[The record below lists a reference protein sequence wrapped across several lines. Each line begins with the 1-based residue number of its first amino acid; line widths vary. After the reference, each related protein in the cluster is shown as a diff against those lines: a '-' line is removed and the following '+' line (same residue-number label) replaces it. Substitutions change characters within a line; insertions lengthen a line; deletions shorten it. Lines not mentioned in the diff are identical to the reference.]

1 MNGLKALKM
10 KNKENIKEEN
20 SLNNSNQER
29 KNLVKIT
36 RIILLIGIILTSCF
50 IIYEII
56 KVEPGYYTYGLL
68 NSDGYAQD
76 YPTQV
81 KKSKNITLYATVGN
95 YLKTDFSFSIH
106 ILKGN
111 NNTWINKDSGSN
123 GTLIRKLPNI
133 TLQHGNEW
141 ISDAQNISF
150 SNVGLNKTI
159 IFELWKIE
167 NNLEIYV
174 DILFIKLKVTEI

>member
-50 IIYEII
+50 IIFEII

-68 NSDGYAQD
+68 NSDGYAHD

-111 NNTWINKDSGSN
+111 SNTWINKDSGSN

-150 SNVGLNKTI
+150 SIIGLNKVI

-174 DILFIKLKVTEI
+174 DVLFIRLNVTEI

>member
-1 MNGLKALKM
+1 M
-10 KNKENIKEEN
+10 KNKENMKEKN
-20 SLNNSNQER
+20 SHNNSNQER

-76 YPTQV
+76 YPTQ
-81 KKSKNITLYATVGN
+81 KKINENVTLYTTVGN
-95 YLKTDFSFSIH
+95 FLNEDFTFSIH

-111 NNTWINKDSGSN
+111 HSTLINSESGSN

-150 SNVGLNKTI
+150 SNTGQNKMI

-167 NNLEIYV
+167 NNKEIYF
-174 DILFIKLKVTEI
+174 DILFIKLNITEI

>member
-10 KNKENIKEEN
+10 KIKENMKEKN
-20 SLNNSNQER
+20 SHNNSNQER

-36 RIILLIGIILTSCF
+36 KIILLIGIILTSCF

-68 NSDGYAQD
+68 NSEGYAQD
-76 YPTQV
+76 YPTQIKINENV
-81 KKSKNITLYATVGN
+81 TLYTTVGN
-95 YLKTDFSFSIH
+95 FLNEDLTFSIH

-111 NNTWINKDSGSN
+111 YSTWINSESGSN
-123 GTLIRKLPNI
+123 GTLIRKFPNI

-150 SNVGLNKTI
+150 SNTGQNRTI

-167 NNLEIYV
+167 NNLEIYL
-174 DILFIKLKVTEI
+174 DILTITLNVTEI